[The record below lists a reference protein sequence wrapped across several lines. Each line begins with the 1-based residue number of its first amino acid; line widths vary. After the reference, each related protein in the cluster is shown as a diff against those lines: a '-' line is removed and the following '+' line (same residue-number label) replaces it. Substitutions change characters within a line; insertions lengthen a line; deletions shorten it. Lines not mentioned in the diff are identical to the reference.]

1 MATNANPFSS
11 AEWLRSTRNLGYGPL
26 PIPQPRDFEI
36 TDLLESWT
44 KLNSSER
51 ESAPLQIS
59 HEQTQTLL
67 AYGARMA
74 SLSVRNSDAKLI
86 HYGLLA
92 VGIDGW
98 RYDWRENVTIVS
110 LLYDAANRIGA
121 EPGAIFESASALLAD
136 KSANGIRRFLL
147 RSAED
152 KSLAAMCYIAGAD
165 SDGFRYLRTW

>member
-11 AEWLRSTRNLGYGPL
+11 AEWLRSTRNVGYGPL

-36 TDLLESWT
+36 TALLESWT
-44 KLNSSER
+44 KLNRSQK
-51 ESAPLQIS
+51 ESAALQIS
-59 HEQTQTLL
+59 VEQQQTLR

-92 VGIDGW
+92 VGIDDW
-98 RYDWRENVTIVS
+98 QSDWRENLLIVP
-110 LLYDAANRIGA
+110 LFYDAANRIGA
-121 EPGAIFESASALLAD
+121 EPDAIFESTAALLPDRA
-136 KSANGIRRFLL
+136 ANGVRRFLL

-152 KSLAAMCYIAGAD
+152 KSIAAMGYIAGSD
-165 SDGFRYLRTW
+165 SDGFRYVRTW

>member
-1 MATNANPFSS
+1 MVTNANPFSI
-11 AEWLRSTRNLGYGPL
+11 AEWLRSTRIVGYGPM

-44 KLNSSER
+44 KLNGSQR
-51 ESAPLQIS
+51 ESAALQIIPD
-59 HEQTQTLL
+59 EQGRTLL
-67 AYGARMA
+67 AYGERMA

-92 VGIDGW
+92 VGLDGW
-98 RYDWRENVTIVS
+98 RGDWRENVMIVP

-121 EPGAIFESASALLAD
+121 EPGAIFESASALLAE
-136 KSANGIRRFLL
+136 KAANGIRRYLL
-147 RSAED
+147 RSD
-152 KSLAAMCYIAGAD
+152 KSLAAMGYIAGAD